1 MFANICAS
9 EVFIILFR
17 IYAEFQT
24 VGFFVEHFWNVYF
37 VIFIQKRQILS
48 DIIWIKLDGELKL
61 IDRIEGFF
69 GDGLKCDN
77 KSEFKFCA

>member
-1 MFANICAS
+1 MQVKFLLFYFA
-9 EVFIILFR
+9 F
-17 IYAEFQT
+17 YAEFQT

-61 IDRIEGFF
+61 IDRIVGFFF
-69 GDGLKCDN
+69 GDELKCDK